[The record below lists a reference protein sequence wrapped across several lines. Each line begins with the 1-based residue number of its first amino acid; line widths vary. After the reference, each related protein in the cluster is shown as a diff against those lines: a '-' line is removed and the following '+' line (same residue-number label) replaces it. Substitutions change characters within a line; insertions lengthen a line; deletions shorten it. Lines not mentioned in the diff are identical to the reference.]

1 MPKRPKY
8 VISIF
13 FLVVLVAGSLISGL
27 FCRSR
32 AGAAAMGA
40 DGSSMLSDGSS
51 VKAADLSSSFDSNE
65 VLSDSLYLYK
75 VLSVRGAVQKIV
87 RRESGNYV
95 ISLDGRGPGRAVV
108 DCHLDSVY
116 NARYLSLRNGD
127 SVTLRGTCAGR
138 LLNVI
143 LMQCIIEK

>member
-1 MPKRPKY
+1 
-8 VISIF
+8 
-13 FLVVLVAGSLISGL
+13 
-27 FCRSR
+27 
-32 AGAAAMGA
+32 MGA
-40 DGSSMLSDGSS
+40 DGSSMLSDGSSMVSDGSS